1 MPRMVWTGSSL
12 SLESV
17 HAAILE
23 GHLVEETLGRKSAER
38 LQAALCAA
46 PAHSDEA
53 ARAQASSAL
62 SEDLKLAEFFRQHSA
77 AALEQ
82 WKRRSALAL
91 VDAVVACCPLR
102 LHALSLHDTNLG
114 ATNEVSVCLIFS
126 FSLLAAPRTP
136 HSSVV
141 NKLLY

>member
-1 MPRMVWTGSSL
+1 MVWTGSSL

-38 LQAALCAA
+38 LQAALSAA
-46 PAHSDEA
+46 PANFDQ

-114 ATNEVSVCLIFS
+114 ATNEVSVCLTFS
-126 FSLLAAPRTP
+126 FSLLVAPRTP

-141 NKLLY
+141 NVLLYEIT